1 MPCIDLLLRSS
12 TVLAPLNL
20 VPKHGVN
27 QLLTREKERFLKGCK
42 GFLHFF
48 LLPCFHGIGTLAP
61 LVCLR
66 DQYNFGFSRDPK
78 HILALASFVL
88 EAFFCLVLFCFV
100 LDLHMIIKRDS

>member
-27 QLLTREKERFLKGCK
+27 QLLMREKESFLKGCK

-48 LLPCFHGIGTLAP
+48 LLPCFSGIGTLAP

-66 DQYNFGFSRDPK
+66 DQYNFGFSKDPK

-88 EAFFCLVLFCFV
+88 EAVFVLFCFGGCGGGLLV
-100 LDLHMIIKRDS
+100 CLFVF

>member
-27 QLLTREKERFLKGCK
+27 QLLMREKESFLKGCK

-48 LLPCFHGIGTLAP
+48 SSALLPWYRDLGTP
-61 LVCLR
+61 GMSQGSV
-66 DQYNFGFSRDPK
+66 
-78 HILALASFVL
+78 
-88 EAFFCLVLFCFV
+88 
-100 LDLHMIIKRDS
+100 